1 MQIAALSPAY
11 LDEASVPAEVIEKE
25 KEILTAQIQNDEK
38 LKNKPAQIIAKMV
51 DGRISKYYKENCLV
65 DQAFVKNGDMT
76 VGQYTAEMAKTLGG
90 SIKITGFVRY
100 EKGEGLEKRSD
111 NFADE
116 VAQHDEIR
124 LECCCPIGN

>member
-1 MQIAALSPAY
+1 
-11 LDEASVPAEVIEKE
+11 
-25 KEILTAQIQNDEK
+25 
-38 LKNKPAQIIAKMV
+38 
-51 DGRISKYYKENCLV
+51 
-65 DQAFVKNGDMT
+65 MT

-116 VAQHDEIR
+116 VASMMK
-124 LECCCPIGN
+124 

>member
-25 KEILTAQIQNDEK
+25 KEILTAQIKNDEK

-65 DQAFVKNGDMT
+65 DQAFVKNGDMP
-76 VGQYTAEMAKTLGG
+76 VGQYTAELATTLGG

-116 VAQHDEIR
+116 VASMMK
-124 LECCCPIGN
+124 